1 MKRIFDLIF
10 AFSLLIIFCIPLA
23 IVCFLIF
30 IQDFKSPL
38 YMAPR
43 VAKNDG
49 EFTMI
54 KLRSMV
60 HNADANKVDST
71 KKDDVRITFIGKV
84 VRKLKFDELAQIIN
98 VLNGTMSF
106 VGPRPQVRR
115 DVNLYTNAEK
125 EILHATPGITDFAS
139 IVFSDEGNILE
150 GSDDPDLKYNQV
162 IRPWKS
168 RLAIF
173 YIRNQSIILDL
184 KLIFLTVY
192 NFLNREKTLMI
203 ISSILSDL
211 NASNSLVEVVKR
223 KNALTPYPPPG
234 SDDIVVSRNQI

>member
-1 MKRIFDLIF
+1 MKRIFDLIL
-10 AFSLLIIFCIPLA
+10 AFSLLIIFFIPLA
-23 IVCFLIF
+23 VVCFLIF

-38 YMAPR
+38 YLAPR

-54 KLRSMV
+54 KLRSMI
-60 HNADANKVDST
+60 HNADANQVDST

-125 EILHATPGITDFAS
+125 EILKATPGITDFAS

-150 GSDDPDLKYNQV
+150 GSNNPDLKYNQV

-173 YIRNQSIILDL
+173 YIRNQSIMLDI
-184 KLIFLTVY
+184 KLILLTVY
-192 NFLNREKTLMI
+192 NFLNREKTLII

-211 NASNSLVEVVKR
+211 NANNSLIEVVKR
-223 KNALTPYPPPG
+223 KNALTPHPPPG
-234 SDDIVVSRNQI
+234 SDNIVVSRSQN